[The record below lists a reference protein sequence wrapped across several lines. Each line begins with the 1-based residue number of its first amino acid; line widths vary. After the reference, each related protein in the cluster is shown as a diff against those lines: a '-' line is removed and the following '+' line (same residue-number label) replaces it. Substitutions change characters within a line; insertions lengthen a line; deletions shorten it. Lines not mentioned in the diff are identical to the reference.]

1 MSSPLYL
8 GSNGGGWFPATAKAL
23 HPFMPKVWA
32 MASKVQSSGEFW
44 HHGSV
49 PWWLGG
55 QLVVILFEN
64 KRPNW
69 DDFCCQENF
78 EQKKHVVSM
87 CLCLF
92 LKKI

>member
-1 MSSPLYL
+1 
-8 GSNGGGWFPATAKAL
+8 
-23 HPFMPKVWA
+23 

-78 EQKKHVVSM
+78 EQKNM
-87 CLCLF
+87 
-92 LKKI
+92 